1 MATNVTIDQSF
12 VGKEAGAIFSKTFQE
27 MDAIKLF
34 DVVNYSGGGAAYL
47 RKTLLN
53 GQFVNY
59 TCGFQ
64 PSGSVDINDKEVI
77 VAKQKMDLEI
87 CKETFRNTWTG
98 HQMGLSA
105 WNKDIPSDEKE
116 ALLLEAKRNIA
127 EYFNGKLYGDILA
140 EAKLD
145 STVIDVVGAVITPEN
160 VEAELLK
167 VVNATPAAIKGQKG
181 FAIVVSPDVMTNYL
195 VAIQNANYSRDN
207 ALFAGIRL
215 EVADAL
221 PANTMLAFS
230 KGNLKLVAGLTN
242 DFNRIAVKDMD
253 ESDLSGTIRIQIVLA
268 MKSTYVDGSE
278 LVVYAV

>member
-1 MATNVTIDQSF
+1 MATTVTIDQSF
-12 VGKEAGAIFSKTFQE
+12 VGKEAGGIFTKAFQE

-34 DVVNYSGGGAAYL
+34 DVVNYSGGVAYL

-59 TCGFQ
+59 ACGFQ

-77 VAKQKMDLEI
+77 VAKQKMDLEL
-87 CKETFRNTWTG
+87 CKEDFRNTWTG
-98 HQMGLSA
+98 YQMGLSA
-105 WNKDIPSDEKE
+105 WNKDIPADEKE
-116 ALLLEAKRNIA
+116 AILLEVKRLIA
-127 EYFNGKLYGDILA
+127 DYFNGKLYGDILT
-140 EAKLD
+140 EASTD
-145 STVIDVVGAVITPEN
+145 SAVIKVTGTAITPAN

-207 ALFAGIRL
+207 ALFAGVKL
-215 EVADAL
+215 EVADSL

-230 KGNLKLVAGLTN
+230 QGNLKLVAGLAN
-242 DFNRIAVKDMD
+242 DFNQIAVKDMD
-253 ESDLSGTIRIQIVLA
+253 ESDLSGTIRIKVVLA

-278 LVVYAV
+278 LVVYSA